1 MAEQASLKA
10 IVHGQVQGVYFRA
23 FTTQQAENLGLTG
36 YARNLPT
43 GEVEVYAEGDKAQLE
58 QLVEC
63 LKEGPS
69 TALVE
74 RVVTEWGA
82 YSGRHSD
89 FRIIRRGG

>member
-1 MAEQASLKA
+1 MVEQASLKA

-58 QLVEC
+58 QLVEY
-63 LKEGPS
+63 LQEGPP
-69 TALVE
+69 AAKVDE
-74 RVVTEWGA
+74 VVTEWGA
-82 YSGRHSD
+82 YIGRYSD
-89 FRIIRRGG
+89 FRVVRWL